1 MWSRAINLCTK
12 EAKLKIHHILLRI
25 VKILQ
30 MIRSFLSFPF
40 FKKVKLYSLF
50 KTKSESRAN
59 MAATDKLRL
68 TFEFSYWHSSILGIR
83 FQI

>member
-1 MWSRAINLCTK
+1 MWSRAINLYIK
-12 EAKLKIHHILLRI
+12 EAKLKIHHILLR
-25 VKILQ
+25 ILQ